1 MFREYVL
8 SFDRAY
14 TMTAEGL
21 AAKIKYAPELGEDI
35 STNMEDHIDRC
46 VYNPNLRIVPY
57 LDGKISDID
66 KVLLRRI
73 VEFTRFRYFT
83 SFDVDYTSGEF
94 PVVTN
99 HCELPIFTEYQESVV
114 LKYINKDN
122 GFRNIKN
129 KEYIENDWQMK
140 KLKYLPEVEKV
151 YSRFMAEK

>member
-1 MFREYVL
+1 MFEKYVL
-8 SFDRAY
+8 SFDRTY

-21 AAKIKYAPELGEDI
+21 EAKIKYAPELAENV
-35 STNMEDHIDRC
+35 STADEHINNA

-57 LDGKISDID
+57 LDGKIRDPD
-66 KVLLRRI
+66 KLILRRV

-122 GFRNIKN
+122 GFRNIKK

-140 KLKYLPEVEKV
+140 KVKYLPEVEKM
-151 YSRFMAEK
+151 YSRFLAEK